1 MTVPLGNCQTIYV
14 GLFLEMLLESFKK
27 LGLSVHKIT
36 LY

>member
-1 MTVPLGNCQTIYV
+1 MIVSLGNCLTIYV
-14 GLFLEMLLESFKK
+14 GLFLEMLLESFKR